1 MRGSLTC
8 GCVTFLVAGLARRY
22 RRLSAAIGRLVERG
36 GGIRN
41 LKGDDADAIAVPMN
55 ELCREVIGTQRRR
68 EYESDIALLEQIGGR
83 VSGTGLETA
92 ICGPV
97 ETEARLVEHGGLP
110 GVADEELEMVDP
122 FNRTEVGHNAT
133 IFAAKRRIVQQK
145 LL

>member
-8 GCVTFLVAGLARRY
+8 GVPFSSRVSRRRY
-22 RRLSAAIGRLVERG
+22 RRSSAAIGRLVERG

-92 ICGPV
+92 
-97 ETEARLVEHGGLP
+97 
-110 GVADEELEMVDP
+110 MV
-122 FNRTEVGHNAT
+122 R
-133 IFAAKRRIVQQK
+133 
-145 LL
+145 